1 MSAGWLRGG
10 VPEAWKNALLADRL
24 TPAWERLESRLASLR
39 NPGGFL
45 PPETMVF
52 RALEAVSPEDVRV
65 VILGQDP
72 YHGPGQAEG
81 LCFSVPRPL
90 KPPPSLR
97 NILKE
102 LAADIGVQA
111 PGHGSLAPW
120 ASRGVLL
127 LNSLLTVEPG
137 QPMSHKGLGWEEIT
151 GEAFRHVAGQPGA
164 RAFLLWGAEAARR
177 TADLDPDR
185 HLAVVTAHPSPLS
198 ARRGFLGSRPFSL
211 VNRFLRSRGLPP
223 VDWSL

>member
-1 MSAGWLRGG
+1 MSRGWLRDR
-10 VPEAWKNALLADRL
+10 VPEAWKHALLADRL
-24 TPAWERLESRLASLR
+24 MPAWERLECRLASLR

-45 PPETMVF
+45 PPEPMVF
-52 RALEAVSPEDVRV
+52 RALEAVGPKDVRV

-81 LCFSVPRPL
+81 LCFSVPRPM

-102 LAADIGVQA
+102 LAADTGVQA

-127 LNSLLTVEPG
+127 LNALLTVEPG
-137 QPMSHKGLGWEEIT
+137 EPMSHKGLGWEEIT
-151 GEAFRHVAGQPGA
+151 GEAFRHVAAQPGP

-177 TADLDPDR
+177 TADLDPVR

-198 ARRGFLGSRPFSL
+198 ARRGFLGSRPFSR
-211 VNRFLRSRGLPP
+211 VNGFLQSRGLPP